1 MSGDPPGGRPLA
13 VGAYKP
19 SRIIIAGVNGEAVP
33 LAEAAEAA
41 AGDVPVETVNI
52 GAAAGA

>member
-1 MSGDPPGGRPLA
+1 

-19 SRIIIAGVNGEAVP
+19 SRIIIAGVNGEARA